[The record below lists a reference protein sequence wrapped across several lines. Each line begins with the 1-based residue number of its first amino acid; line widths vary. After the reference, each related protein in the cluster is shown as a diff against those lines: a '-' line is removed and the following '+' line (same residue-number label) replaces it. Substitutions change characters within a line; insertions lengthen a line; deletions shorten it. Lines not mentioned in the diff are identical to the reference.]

1 VNRVEERPD
10 TAGLVRRRLAE
21 NQDDVD
27 ALFTFAAM
35 EAQEGR
41 LAEGLTVLDHV
52 LRLDPAY
59 PGAWRFKATLHR
71 MNGEGQAERA
81 ARERA
86 EGADE

>member
-1 VNRVEERPD
+1 MTYAERPD
-10 TAGLVRRRLAE
+10 TAGVVMRRLAE
-21 NQDDVD
+21 NADDVD
-27 ALFTFAAM
+27 ALFVFAAI

-41 LAEGLTVLDHV
+41 LAEGLTILDHV

-71 MNGEGQAERA
+71 MNGEGDAERA

-86 EGADE
+86 EGAEQ